1 MMGKLTATFLKEIIL
16 LARDRSGILVL
27 FLMPAVLV
35 VVVSLVQE
43 NVLKT
48 AGETGIRVLF
58 IDHDRQSTGQV
69 IEELL
74 SGSGAVE
81 IVKDVDGHEIDE
93 ETARTL
99 LAKGDFQF
107 CIIIPKG
114 VTDGVKK
121 RVEQQITEALNAG
134 NEAQNEP
141 VPLPS
146 LAVYFDPL
154 VQGAFRASVVN
165 VLHRVVLSMEM
176 EMKAR
181 ALSNM
186 IPVRMN
192 LILQEIMGPN
202 LINVPVGIFPRMDS
216 KWGSERLL
224 DVKIEPASRGGV
236 EELPTSVQQNVPAW
250 ALFGM
255 FFIVVP
261 LGGSLI
267 REKQDGT
274 MLRLLTLPVPHVTLL
289 SGKVIAYV
297 LVCTMQFS
305 IILLVG
311 RFVLPIWGMPVL
323 EMGSSPAAIVLV
335 VVSAALA
342 AAGYGVMLGTIFRT
356 YEQASMFGPVSVV
369 IAAAVGGVMVPVY
382 VMPEF
387 MQKISNYSPLAW
399 GLNALID
406 IFVRQGGIRSVL
418 PEILYLL
425 SFFAGAMLIAWG
437 VFIRRGRTG
446 G

>member
-1 MMGKLTATFLKEIIL
+1 MGKLTATILKEVIL
-16 LARDRSGILVL
+16 LARDRSGLLVL

-35 VVVSLVQE
+35 IVVSLVQE

-48 AGETGIRVLF
+48 TGETSIRMLF
-58 IDHDRQSTGQV
+58 VDQDRQSTGQV

-74 SGSGAVE
+74 LGSGAVE
-81 IVKDVDGHEIDE
+81 IVKNLDGQKVDE
-93 ETARTL
+93 ETAKAL

-107 CIIIPKG
+107 CVIIPKG
-114 VTDGVKK
+114 VTDAVKK
-121 RVEQQITEALNAG
+121 RVEQQITAALDAENDDK
-134 NEAQNEP
+134 NEP

-146 LAVYFDPL
+146 MVLYFDPL

-165 VLHRVVLSMEM
+165 ALHRVILSMEM

-181 ALSNM
+181 ALSKT
-186 IPVRMN
+186 IPDQMD

-202 LINVPVGIFPRMDS
+202 LMKAPVRIFPCMDS

-224 DVKIEPASRGGV
+224 DIQTKRAFRGGL
-236 EELPTSVQQNVPAW
+236 EKLPTSVQQNVPAW

-255 FFIVVP
+255 FFIIVP

-267 REKQDGT
+267 REKQEGT
-274 MLRLLTLPVPHVTLL
+274 MVRLLTLPVPYVTLL

-297 LVCTMQFS
+297 LVCTAQFS
-305 IILLVG
+305 VILLVG
-311 RFVLPIWGMPVL
+311 KFVLPILGTPVL
-323 EMGSSPAAIVLV
+323 EMGSSPAATVLV

-342 AAGYGVMLGTIFRT
+342 AAGYGVMLGTICRT

-369 IAAAVGGVMVPVY
+369 IAAALGGIMVPVY
-382 VMPEF
+382 VMPEL
-387 MQKISNYSPLAW
+387 MQRISNYSPLAW

-418 PEILYLL
+418 PEIFYLL
-425 SFFAGAMLIAWG
+425 SFFTLTMLIAWV
-437 VFIRRGRTG
+437 VFIRRGRIG

>member
-1 MMGKLTATFLKEIIL
+1 MRKLTATVMKELVL
-16 LARDRSGILVL
+16 LARDRSGLLVL
-27 FLMPAVLV
+27 FLMPTVLV
-35 VVVSLVQE
+35 IVVSLVQE

-48 AGETGIRVLF
+48 TGETSIRILF
-58 IDHDRQSTGQV
+58 VDQDRQSIGQV

-81 IVKDVDGHEIDE
+81 IVKNLDGQKIDE
-93 ETARTL
+93 ESAKTL

-114 VTDGVKK
+114 VTDAVKK
-121 RVEQQITEALNAG
+121 RVEQQTMAALNA
-134 NEAQNEP
+134 EDEDQKEP

-146 LAVYFDPL
+146 LVVYFDPL

-165 VLHRVVLSMEM
+165 ALHRVILSMEM

-181 ALSNM
+181 ALSKM
-186 IPVRMN
+186 ISVRMN

-202 LINVPVGIFPRMDS
+202 LMNAPVGIFPRMDS

-224 DVKIEPASRGGV
+224 GVKTKRASRGWGGK
-236 EELPTSVQQNVPAW
+236 LPTSVQQNVPAW

-274 MLRLLTLPVPHVTLL
+274 LVRLLTLPVPYVTLL

-297 LVCTMQFS
+297 FVCTAQFS
-305 IILLVG
+305 IILLAG
-311 RFVLPIWGMPVL
+311 KSVLPILGTPVL
-323 EMGSSPAAIVLV
+323 EIGSSPAAILLV
-335 VVSAALA
+335 IVSAALA

-369 IAAAVGGVMVPVY
+369 IAAALGGIIVPVY
-382 VMPEF
+382 VMPEL
-387 MQKISNYSPLAW
+387 MQKISSYSPLAW

-406 IFVRQGGIRSVL
+406 IFVRQGDTRSVL
-418 PEILYLL
+418 PEIFRLL
-425 SFFAGAMLIAWG
+425 SFFTGTMLIAWG
-437 VFIRRGRTG
+437 VFVRRGRTG

>member
-1 MMGKLTATFLKEIIL
+1 MGKLTATVVKELIL
-16 LARDRSGILVL
+16 LVRDRSGLLVL

-35 VVVSLVQE
+35 IVVSLVQE

-48 AGETGIRVLF
+48 TGETSIRILF
-58 IDHDRQSTGQV
+58 VDQDRQSTGQV
-69 IEELL
+69 IEKLL
-74 SGSGAVE
+74 LGSGAVE
-81 IVKDVDGHEIDE
+81 IIKNLDGEKIDE
-93 ETARTL
+93 ETAKTL

-107 CIIIPKG
+107 CIIVPKG
-114 VTDGVKK
+114 VTDAVKK
-121 RVEQQITEALNAG
+121 RVEQQTAAALDVE
-134 NEAQNEP
+134 NEDQKEP
-141 VPLPS
+141 APLPS
-146 LAVYFDPL
+146 LVVYFDPL

-165 VLHRVVLSMEM
+165 VLHRVILSMEM

-181 ALSNM
+181 ALSKM
-186 IPVRMN
+186 ISVQMN
-192 LILQEIMGPN
+192 LILQQIMGPN
-202 LINVPVGIFPRMDS
+202 LMNAPVGVIPRMDS

-224 DVKIEPASRGGV
+224 DIETRRASRGGV
-236 EELPTSVQQNVPAW
+236 EKLPTSVQQNVPAW

-274 MLRLLTLPVPHVTLL
+274 LARLLTLPVPYVTLL

-297 LVCTMQFS
+297 FVCTVQFS

-311 RFVLPIWGMPVL
+311 KSVLPILGTPVL
-323 EMGSSPAAIVLV
+323 EMGSSPAAILLV

-342 AAGYGVMLGTIFRT
+342 AAGYGVMLGTISRT

-369 IAAAVGGVMVPVY
+369 IAAALGGIMVPVY
-382 VMPEF
+382 VMPEL

-399 GLNALID
+399 GLHALID
-406 IFVRQGGIRSVL
+406 IFVREGDTRSVL
-418 PEILYLL
+418 PEIFYLV
-425 SFFAGAMLIAWG
+425 SFFTGTMLIAWG
-437 VFIRRGRTG
+437 IFIRRGRTG

>member
-1 MMGKLTATFLKEIIL
+1 MGKLTATVTKELVL
-16 LARDRSGILVL
+16 LARDRSGLLVL

-35 VVVSLVQE
+35 IVMSLVQE

-48 AGETGIRVLF
+48 TGETSIQILF
-58 IDHDRQSTGQV
+58 IDQDRQSIGQG
-69 IEELL
+69 IEDLL
-74 SGSGAVE
+74 PDSDAVE
-81 IVKDVDGHEIDE
+81 IVKDINGHEIDE
-93 ETARTL
+93 ETAKTL

-114 VTDGVKK
+114 VTDAVKK
-121 RVEQQITEALNAG
+121 RVEQQIKEALNAEDE
-134 NEAQNEP
+134 NQKEP
-141 VPLPS
+141 VPLPN
-146 LAVYFDPL
+146 LVVYFDPL
-154 VQGAFRASVVN
+154 VQGTFRASVVN
-165 VLHRVVLSMEM
+165 VLHRVILSMEM

-181 ALSNM
+181 ALSKM
-186 IPVRMN
+186 IPVQMN
-192 LILQEIMGPN
+192 LILKDVMGQN
-202 LINVPVGIFPRMDS
+202 LVNAPIGTFPHMDS

-224 DVKIEPASRGGV
+224 DVKTKRASRAGV
-236 EELPTSVQQNVPAW
+236 EKLPTSVQQNVPAW

-274 MLRLLTLPVPHVTLL
+274 LVRLLTLPVPYVTLL

-297 LVCTMQFS
+297 FVCTAQFS
-305 IILLVG
+305 IIMLTG
-311 RFVLPIWGMPVL
+311 KFVLPILGTPVL

-342 AAGYGVMLGTIFRT
+342 AAGYGVMLGTICQT

-369 IAAAVGGVMVPVY
+369 VAAAMGGIMVPIY
-382 VMPEF
+382 IMPEF
-387 MQKISNYSPLAW
+387 MQTISNYSPLAW

-406 IFVRQGGIRSVL
+406 IFVHQGDTQSVL
-418 PEILYLL
+418 PEIFYLL
-425 SFFAGAMLIAWG
+425 SFFTGTMLIAWG
-437 VFIRRGRTG
+437 AFIRRGRTG
-446 G
+446 

>member
-1 MMGKLTATFLKEIIL
+1 MRKLTATVMKELVL
-16 LARDRSGILVL
+16 LARDRSGLLVL
-27 FLMPAVLV
+27 FLMPTVLV
-35 VVVSLVQE
+35 IVVSLVQE

-48 AGETGIRVLF
+48 TGQTSIRILF
-58 IDHDRQSTGQV
+58 VDQDRQSIGQV

-74 SGSGAVE
+74 PGSGAVE
-81 IVKDVDGHEIDE
+81 IVKNLDGQKIDE
-93 ETARTL
+93 ESAKTL

-114 VTDGVKK
+114 VTDAVKK
-121 RVEQQITEALNAG
+121 RVEQQTMAALNA
-134 NEAQNEP
+134 EDEDQKEP

-146 LAVYFDPL
+146 LVVYFDPL

-165 VLHRVVLSMEM
+165 ALHRVILSMEM

-181 ALSNM
+181 ALSKM
-186 IPVRMN
+186 ISVRMN

-202 LINVPVGIFPRMDS
+202 LMNAPVGIFPRMDS

-224 DVKIEPASRGGV
+224 GVKTKRASRGWGGK
-236 EELPTSVQQNVPAW
+236 LPTSVQQNVPAW

-274 MLRLLTLPVPHVTLL
+274 LVRLLTLPVPYVTLL

-297 LVCTMQFS
+297 FVCMAQFS
-305 IILLVG
+305 IILLAG
-311 RFVLPIWGMPVL
+311 KFVLPILGTPVL
-323 EMGSSPAAIVLV
+323 EMGSSPAAILLV
-335 VVSAALA
+335 VVSTALA
-342 AAGYGVMLGTIFRT
+342 AAGYGVMLGAISRT

-369 IAAAVGGVMVPVY
+369 IAAALGGIIVPVY
-382 VMPEF
+382 VMPEL
-387 MQKISNYSPLAW
+387 MQKISSYSPLAW

-406 IFVRQGGIRSVL
+406 IFVRQGDTRSVL
-418 PEILYLL
+418 PEIFCLL
-425 SFFAGAMLIAWG
+425 SFFTGTMLIAWG
-437 VFIRRGRTG
+437 VFVRRGRTG